1 VQRRTQ
7 RRRRARTFVKLV
19 AATVAV
25 LALLAVAFPLGF
37 IGVNCYA
44 RGSRPVARSL
54 ELLRATSDVK
64 GYFREEAPT
73 FLTLPE
79 WYIVYSS
86 EEYARFIESRRPS
99 QFPYLGAIR
108 QYWSYYADVCRATK
122 GVYRFDTGVHLM
134 LGVIGASF
142 SAEHAI
148 RGAYERTVGRLT
160 ELIAGYHTEE
170 DAFAR
175 RTARDYGAFMHTVPW
190 YEFPFA
196 SRLMALW
203 RETPLFGRGLV
214 RKWERRFAL
223 TTEYGIK
230 AAYGWMIARSTGAVY
245 AADDLAIH
253 AWIED
258 APERIFDDQRV
269 RRVRAIDTRSYLV
282 LLPRYEAFTEVV
294 TMLVKQGVRFR
305 DFAGNET
312 IVLTAIA
319 PRAWDYRL
327 PSGTVVLSATILTN
341 PTAKRIAVMA
351 PVASLHAILA
361 SLESHGV
368 ILEHLYDY

>member
-1 VQRRTQ
+1 MQRSAQ
-7 RRRRARTFVKLV
+7 RRRRARTFVKLL
-19 AATVAV
+19 ATTVAV
-25 LALLAVAFPLGF
+25 LALLAVAYPLRF
-37 IGVNCYA
+37 IGVHCYG
-44 RGSRPVARSL
+44 RSSQPVARSL
-54 ELLRATSDVK
+54 ELLRTTADVK

-79 WYIVYSS
+79 WYIVYST
-86 EEYARFIESRRPS
+86 EDYARFLESRPPS
-99 QFPYLGAIR
+99 QFPYLDTIQ

-134 LGVIGASF
+134 LGVIGTSF
-142 SAEHAI
+142 SAENAI

-175 RTARDYGAFMHTVPW
+175 RTAREYGEFMHTVPW

-196 SRLMALW
+196 GKLKALW
-203 RETPLFGRGLV
+203 RETPLLGRGQI
-214 RKWERRFAL
+214 RKWERRVAL
-223 TTEYGIK
+223 TAEYGIK

-245 AADDLAIH
+245 AAEELVIH
-253 AWIED
+253 AWVEN
-258 APERIFDDQRV
+258 APDRIFDDERV
-269 RRVRAIDTRSYLV
+269 RRVRTVDTRSYLIM
-282 LLPRYEAFTEVV
+282 LPRYEPFTDVV
-294 TMLVKQGVRFR
+294 AMLVKQGVRFR

-319 PRAWDYRL
+319 PAKWDYRL
-327 PSGTVVLSATILTN
+327 PSGEVVLSATILTN
-341 PTAKRIAVMA
+341 PAAKRIVVKA
-351 PVASLHAILA
+351 PVASLHSILTE
-361 SLESHGV
+361 LESRGV